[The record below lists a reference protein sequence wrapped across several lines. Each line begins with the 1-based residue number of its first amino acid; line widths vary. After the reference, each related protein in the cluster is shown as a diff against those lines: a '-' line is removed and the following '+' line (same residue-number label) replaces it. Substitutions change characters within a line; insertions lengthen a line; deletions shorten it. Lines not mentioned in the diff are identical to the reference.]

1 LLKKGN
7 NIEMTSTLPENQ
19 NPLLEG
25 PILQSLLK
33 LTVPIILLQLL
44 QAAYQLIDAFWVGR
58 LGGNAVAAVSVT
70 TPFVF
75 LSIAIGA
82 GLAIAGS
89 VLVAQYVGAKNQAMV
104 DHVAGQTLLLVL
116 LISIVLGMLGY
127 VFAPNLLRLMKV
139 SDEVYAGALGF
150 MRFSFIGLVF
160 NFQFIMFTAFMRGV
174 GNPTVPIYIIVGS
187 VVLNFLLDPL
197 FIFGWGPVKGSGV
210 MGAAI
215 ATLSTQ
221 ALATVI
227 SFIVLFRGKR
237 GIALKLKDFI
247 PDFLYIKKAFFLGLP
262 SSIEQSVRGLGVT
275 LMTFLIA
282 THGTLSLASYGVGS
296 NILQVVMIIG
306 MGFSQA
312 VSTLVAQNIGAGK
325 VTRAAQIGRLGA
337 FVSFWCLTGIG
348 IIVFLFAAKLVSFF
362 VPEDPAVIAG
372 ATVFL
377 KTITLTWG
385 FLGVQ
390 LAITGVLKGSGNMVT
405 SMILAL
411 VSQFVLQF
419 PLAYLLSTHGNMGV
433 KGIWWAFPISN
444 VLMALIAIGVFANG
458 EWKKKRIIDEPE
470 DDSELMRMVTKET
483 IVEEGIK

>member
-1 LLKKGN
+1 MKMKSP
-7 NIEMTSTLPENQ
+7 ISVDK

-33 LTVPIILLQLL
+33 LTIPIIFLQLL

-89 VLVAQYVGAKNQAMV
+89 VLVAQYVGARNQAMV
-104 DHVAGQTLLLVL
+104 NHVAGQTLLLVL
-116 LISIVLGMLGY
+116 LISICLGALGF

-139 SDEVYAGALGF
+139 SDAVFDGALGF

-187 VVLNFLLDPL
+187 VALNFALDPL
-197 FIFGWGPVKGSGV
+197 FIFGWKGVAGSGV
-210 MGAAI
+210 MGAAM

-221 ALATVI
+221 ALATVVSLAI
-227 SFIVLFRGKR
+227 LFRGKR
-237 GIALKLKDFI
+237 GIKLRLANLI
-247 PDFLYIKKAFFLGLP
+247 PDFTYIKKAFFLGLP

-282 THGTLSLASYGVGS
+282 THGTLSLASYGVGA
-296 NILQVVMIIG
+296 NVLQVVMIMG

-312 VSTLVAQNIGAGK
+312 ISTLVAQNIGAGK
-325 VTRAAQIGRLGA
+325 VTRAARIGRLGA
-337 FVSFWCLTGIG
+337 IISFWCLSVIG
-348 IIVFLFAAKLVSFF
+348 LVVFIFSKQVVSFF
-362 VPEDPAVIAG
+362 VPEDAAVISG
-372 ATVFL
+372 TSVFL
-377 KTITLTWG
+377 RIIALSWG

-390 LAITGVLKGSGNMVT
+390 LAFTGVLKGSGNMVT

-411 VSQFVLQF
+411 VSQFVFQF
-419 PLAYLLSTHGNMGV
+419 PLAFVLSHHGSMGV
-433 KGIWWAFPISN
+433 IGIWWAFPVSN
-444 VLMALIAIGVFANG
+444 VMMSLIAISVFYRG
-458 EWKKKRIIDEPE
+458 DWKKKKIIEDLKEEDELIE
-470 DDSELMRMVTKET
+470 IVNRET
-483 IVEEGIK
+483 IVQEGIK

>member
-1 LLKKGN
+1 MSASISN
-7 NIEMTSTLPENQ
+7 ER

-25 PILQSLLK
+25 PILSSLLK

-58 LGGNAVAAVSVT
+58 LGGDAVAAVSVT

-89 VLVAQYVGAKNQAMV
+89 VLIAQYVGARNQPMV
-104 DHVAGQTLLLVL
+104 DHVAGQTLLMVL
-116 LISIVLGMLGY
+116 LISVCLGALGF
-127 VFAPNLLRLMKV
+127 VFAPNLLQLMKV
-139 SDEVYAGALGF
+139 SDAVYDGALGF

-187 VVLNFLLDPL
+187 VTLNFALDPL
-197 FIFGWGPVKGSGV
+197 FIFGWGPVPASGV
-210 MGAAI
+210 MGAAM

-221 ALATVI
+221 ALATVV
-227 SFIVLFRGKR
+227 SFIILFRGKR
-237 GIALKLKDFI
+237 GIDLKLRDFI
-247 PDFLYIKKAFFLGLP
+247 PDFPYIKKAFFLGLP

-282 THGTLSLASYGVGS
+282 SHGTLSLASYGVGS
-296 NILQVVMIIG
+296 SILQVVMITG

-312 VSTLVAQNIGAGK
+312 ISTLVAQNIGAGK
-325 VTRAAQIGRLGA
+325 VTRAARIGRLGA
-337 FVSFWCLTGIG
+337 TVSFWCLSGIG
-348 IIVFLFAAKLVSFF
+348 LLAFLLAEQLVAFF
-362 VPEDPAVIAG
+362 VPEDPNVIAG
-372 ATVFL
+372 AAVFL
-377 KTITLTWG
+377 RTIALTWG

-419 PLAYLLSTHGNMGV
+419 PLAYVLSHHGSMGV

-444 VLMALIAIGVFANG
+444 VVMSLIAMGVFARG
-458 EWKKKRIIDEPE
+458 DWKKKRIIEGAE
-470 DDSELMRMVTKET
+470 EEEELIRQVNKET

>member
-1 LLKKGN
+1 
-7 NIEMTSTLPENQ
+7 MTSLPVKNEGS
-19 NPLLEG
+19 LLEG

-33 LTVPIILLQLL
+33 LTLPIILLQLM

-58 LGGNAVAAVSVT
+58 LGGDAVAAVSVT

-89 VLVAQYVGAKNQAMV
+89 VLVAQYVGARNQPMV
-104 DHVAGQTLLLVL
+104 NHVAGQTLLMVL
-116 LISIVLGMLGY
+116 IISLILGALGF
-127 VFAPNLLRLMKV
+127 VFAPNLLALMKV
-139 SDEVYAGALGF
+139 SPAVYAGALGF

-187 VVLNFLLDPL
+187 VILNFILDPL
-197 FIFGWGPVKGSGV
+197 FIFGWGSLKGFGV

-221 ALATVI
+221 AMATVI
-227 SFIVLFRGKR
+227 SFVILFKGKR
-237 GIALKLKDFI
+237 GIQLEFRDFI
-247 PDFLYIKKAFFLGLP
+247 PDFAYIKKAFFLGFP

-282 THGTLSLASYGVGS
+282 AHGTLSLASYGVGS
-296 NILQVVMIIG
+296 NILQVVMVIG

-312 VSTLVAQNIGAGK
+312 ISTLVAQNIGAGK
-325 VTRAAQIGRLGA
+325 VTRAARIGRLGGI
-337 FVSFWCLTGIG
+337 VSFWSLSTIG
-348 IIVFLFAAKLVSFF
+348 LIVFLFAKQVVSFF
-362 VPEDPAVIAG
+362 VPEDPAVITG
-372 ATVFL
+372 AAVFL
-377 KTITLTWG
+377 RTIALTWG

-390 LAITGVLKGSGNMVT
+390 LAVTGVLKGSGNMII
-405 SMILAL
+405 SMVLAL

-419 PLAYLLSTHGNMGV
+419 PLAYLLSNHVGMGV
-433 KGIWWAFPISN
+433 QGIWWAFPISN
-444 VLMALIAIGVFANG
+444 VIMALIALGVFIKG
-458 EWKKKRIIDEPE
+458 DWKKKRIINEPE
-470 DDSELMRMVTKET
+470 EYAEV
-483 IVEEGIK
+483 VPNV

>member
-1 LLKKGN
+1 
-7 NIEMTSTLPENQ
+7 
-19 NPLLEG
+19 
-25 PILQSLLK
+25 
-33 LTVPIILLQLL
+33 
-44 QAAYQLIDAFWVGR
+44 
-58 LGGNAVAAVSVT
+58 
-70 TPFVF
+70 VF

-89 VLVAQYVGAKNQAMV
+89 VLIAQYVGARNQPMV

-116 LISIVLGMLGY
+116 LISVFLGVLGF
-127 VFAPNLLRLMKV
+127 VFAPDLLRLMKV
-139 SDEVYAGALGF
+139 SAAVYDGALGF

-187 VVLNFLLDPL
+187 VVLNFMLDPL
-197 FIFGWGPVKGSGV
+197 FIFGWGAIKGSGV

-227 SFIVLFRGKR
+227 SFVVLFRGKH
-237 GIALKLKDFI
+237 GIALKLRDFV

-282 THGTLSLASYGVGS
+282 AHGTLSLASYGVGS

-312 VSTLVAQNIGAGK
+312 ISTLVAQNIGAGK
-325 VTRAAQIGRLGA
+325 VTRAARIGRLGA
-337 FVSFWCLTGIG
+337 IVSFWSLSGIG
-348 IIVFLFAAKLVSFF
+348 IVVFFLAPTIVSFF
-362 VPEDPAVIAG
+362 VPEAPDVIAG
-372 ATVFL
+372 ASVFL
-377 KTITLTWG
+377 KTIALTWG

-419 PLAYLLSTHGNMGV
+419 PLAYVLSHHGNMGV
-433 KGIWWAFPISN
+433 KGIWWAFPVSN
-444 VLMALIAIGVFANG
+444 VLMSLIAMGVFAKG
-458 EWKKKRIIDEPE
+458 DWKKKRIIDETEE
-470 DDSELMRMVTKET
+470 DEELIRQVTKET
-483 IVEEGIK
+483 FVEEGIK

>member
-1 LLKKGN
+1 
-7 NIEMTSTLPENQ
+7 MTSLPVKNEGS
-19 NPLLEG
+19 LLEG

-33 LTVPIILLQLL
+33 LTLPIILLQLM

-58 LGGNAVAAVSVT
+58 LGGDAVAAVSVT

-89 VLVAQYVGAKNQAMV
+89 VLVAQYVGARNQPMV
-104 DHVAGQTLLLVL
+104 NHVAGQTLLMVL
-116 LISIVLGMLGY
+116 IISLILGALGF
-127 VFAPNLLRLMKV
+127 VFAPNLLALMKV
-139 SDEVYAGALGF
+139 SPAVYAGALGF

-187 VVLNFLLDPL
+187 VILNFILDPL
-197 FIFGWGPVKGSGV
+197 FIFGWGSLKGFGV

-221 ALATVI
+221 AMATVI
-227 SFIVLFRGKR
+227 SFVILFKGKR
-237 GIALKLKDFI
+237 GIQLEFRDFI
-247 PDFLYIKKAFFLGLP
+247 PDFAYIKKAFFLGFP

-282 THGTLSLASYGVGS
+282 AHGTLSLASYGVGS
-296 NILQVVMIIG
+296 NILQVVMVIG

-312 VSTLVAQNIGAGK
+312 ISTLVAQNIGAGK
-325 VTRAAQIGRLGA
+325 ITRAARIGRLGGI
-337 FVSFWCLTGIG
+337 VSFWSLSTIG
-348 IIVFLFAAKLVSFF
+348 LIVFLFAKQVVSFF

-372 ATVFL
+372 AAVFL
-377 KTITLTWG
+377 RTIALTWG

-390 LAITGVLKGSGNMVT
+390 LAVTGVLKGSGNMII
-405 SMILAL
+405 SMVMAL

-419 PLAYLLSTHGNMGV
+419 PLAYLLSNHVGMGV
-433 KGIWWAFPISN
+433 QGIWWAFPISN
-444 VLMALIAIGVFANG
+444 VIMALIALGVFIKG
-458 EWKKKRIIDEPE
+458 DWKKKRIINEPE
-470 DDSELMRMVTKET
+470 EYAG
-483 IVEEGIK
+483 VEPNV

>member
-1 LLKKGN
+1 MKTPDLEK
-7 NIEMTSTLPENQ
+7 P

-25 PILQSLLK
+25 PIFQSLLK

-58 LGGNAVAAVSVT
+58 LGGNAVAAVSIT

-116 LISIVLGMLGY
+116 LISVCLGALGFA
-127 VFAPNLLRLMKV
+127 FAPQLLRLMKV
-139 SDEVYAGALGF
+139 SPEVFDGALGF

-187 VVLNFLLDPL
+187 VTLNFALDPL
-197 FIFGWGPVKGSGV
+197 FIFGWGPVAGNGV
-210 MGAAI
+210 MGAAM

-227 SFIVLFRGKR
+227 SIIILFRGKR
-237 GIALKLKDFI
+237 GIKLKLQDFV
-247 PDFLYIKKAFFLGLP
+247 PDFPYIKKAFFLGLP

-275 LMTFLIA
+275 LMTFLVA
-282 THGTLSLASYGVGS
+282 AHGTLSLASYGVGS
-296 NILQVVMIIG
+296 SILQVVMIIG

-312 VSTLVAQNIGAGK
+312 ISTLVAQNIGAGK
-325 VTRAAQIGRLGA
+325 ITRAARIGRLGA
-337 FVSFWCLTGIG
+337 KMSFWSLSALGL
-348 IIVFLFAAKLVSFF
+348 IVFFLAKPLVSFF
-362 VPEDPAVIAG
+362 VPEDEKVIAG
-372 ATVFL
+372 AAVFL
-377 KTITLTWG
+377 TTISLTWG
-385 FLGVQ
+385 FIGVQ
-390 LAITGVLKGSGNMVT
+390 LAFTGVLKGSGNMVT

-419 PLAYLLSTHGNMGV
+419 PLAYVLSHHGNMGV
-433 KGIWWAFPISN
+433 RGIWWAFPISN
-444 VLMALIAIGVFANG
+444 IVMSLISMGVFARG
-458 EWKKKRIIDEPE
+458 DWKKKRIIEQEEE
-470 DDSELMRMVTKET
+470 DDELIRLVNRET

>member
-1 LLKKGN
+1 MRSQTAEPKN
-7 NIEMTSTLPENQ
+7 S
-19 NPLLEG
+19 LLEG

-33 LTVPIILLQLL
+33 LTLPIILLQLL

-89 VLVAQYVGAKNQAMV
+89 VLIAQYVGAGNQPMV
-104 DHVAGQTLLLVL
+104 DHVAGQTLLFVL
-116 LISIVLGMLGY
+116 LISICLGALGF
-127 VFAPNLLRLMKV
+127 VFAPQLLHLMKV
-139 SDEVYAGALGF
+139 SDAVYEGALGF
-150 MRFSFIGLVF
+150 MRFSFFGLVF

-174 GNPTVPIYIIVGS
+174 GNPSVPIYVIVCS
-187 VVLNFLLDPL
+187 VVLNFALDPL
-197 FIFGWGPVKGSGV
+197 FIFGWGPIKGSGV

-227 SFIVLFRGKR
+227 SFVILFRGKR
-237 GIALKLKDFI
+237 GIALKLRDFI
-247 PDFLYIKKAFFLGLP
+247 PDFPYIKKAFFLGLP

-306 MGFSQA
+306 LGFSQA
-312 VSTLVAQNIGAGK
+312 ISTLVAQNIGAGK
-325 VTRAAQIGRLGA
+325 VTRAARIGRLGA
-337 FVSFWCLTGIG
+337 IVSFWCLSGIG
-348 IIVFLFAAKLVSFF
+348 IVVFFLARYVVSFF

-372 ATVFL
+372 AAVFL
-377 KTITLTWG
+377 RTIALTWG

-390 LAITGVLKGSGNMVT
+390 LAMTGVLKGSGNMVT

-419 PLAYLLSTHGNMGV
+419 PLAYVFSHQEALGV
-433 KGIWWAFPISN
+433 RGIWWAFPVSN
-444 VLMALIAIGVFANG
+444 VLMALIAISVFARG
-458 EWKKKRIIDEPE
+458 DWKKKRIIENAKEEDE
-470 DDSELMRMVTKET
+470 LITLVNRET

>member
-1 LLKKGN
+1 MDTPVPDKH
-7 NIEMTSTLPENQ
+7 

-25 PILQSLLK
+25 PILSSLLK

-89 VLVAQYVGAKNQAMV
+89 VLIAQYVGARNQAMV
-104 DHVAGQTLLLVL
+104 NHVAGQTLLLVL
-116 LISIVLGMLGY
+116 LISVSLGAAGY
-127 VFAPNLLRLMKV
+127 FLAPELLRLMRV
-139 SDEVYAGALGF
+139 APEVYDGALGF

-174 GNPTVPIYIIVGS
+174 GNPTVPVYIIVCS
-187 VVLNFLLDPL
+187 VALNFALDPL
-197 FIFGWGPVKGSGV
+197 FIFGWGAVKGSGV

-221 ALATVI
+221 ALASLVSI
-227 SFIVLFRGKR
+227 IILFRGKR
-237 GIALKLKDFI
+237 GIQLSLKDFI
-247 PDFLYIKKAFFLGLP
+247 PDFRYIKKAFFLGLP

-275 LMTFLIA
+275 LMTFLVA
-282 THGTLSLASYGVGS
+282 SHGTLSLASYGVGS
-296 NILQVVMIIG
+296 SILQVVMIMG

-312 VSTLVAQNIGAGK
+312 ISTVVAQNIGAGK
-325 VTRAAQIGRLGA
+325 TTRAASIGRLGA
-337 FVSFWCLTGIG
+337 ILSFWILSGIG
-348 IIVFLFAAKLVSFF
+348 ILIFLLATPIISFF
-362 VPEDPAVIAG
+362 VPEDQMVIREA
-372 ATVFL
+372 AIFLRTVA
-377 KTITLTWG
+377 LTWG
-385 FLGVQ
+385 CLGVQ
-390 LAITGVLKGSGNMVT
+390 LAFTGVLKGSGNMVT

-419 PLAYLLSTHGNMGV
+419 PLAYVLSHHGSLGV
-433 KGIWWAFPISN
+433 RGIWWAFPVAN
-444 VLMALIAIGVFANG
+444 VLMSLIAMGVFVRG
-458 EWKKKRIIDEPE
+458 DWKKKRIIEEPE
-470 DDSELMRMVTKET
+470 ENDELIRLVNKET
-483 IVEEGIK
+483 MVGEGIK

>member
-1 LLKKGN
+1 
-7 NIEMTSTLPENQ
+7 MTLVPAKNESS
-19 NPLLEG
+19 LLEG
-25 PILQSLLK
+25 PILKSLLK
-33 LTVPIILLQLL
+33 LTLPIILLQLM

-58 LGGNAVAAVSVT
+58 LGGDAVAAVSVT

-89 VLVAQYVGAKNQAMV
+89 VLVAQYVGARNQPMV
-104 DHVAGQTLLLVL
+104 NHVAGQTLLMVL
-116 LISIVLGMLGY
+116 IISIIVGALGF
-127 VFAPNLLRLMKV
+127 VFAPNLLELMKV
-139 SDEVYAGALGF
+139 SPAVYAGALGF

-187 VVLNFLLDPL
+187 VILNFILDPL
-197 FIFGWGPVKGSGV
+197 FIFGWGPVKGVGV

-227 SFIVLFRGKR
+227 SFVILFKGKR
-237 GIALKLKDFI
+237 GIQLELRDFI
-247 PDFLYIKKAFFLGLP
+247 PDFAYIKKAFFLGLP

-282 THGTLSLASYGVGS
+282 AHGALSLASYGVGS
-296 NILQVVMIIG
+296 NILQVVMVIG

-312 VSTLVAQNIGAGK
+312 ISTLVAQNIGAGK
-325 VTRAAQIGRLGA
+325 ITRAARIGRLGGI
-337 FVSFWCLTGIG
+337 VSFWCLSTFGL
-348 IIVFLFAAKLVSFF
+348 IVFLFAKQVVSFF

-372 ATVFL
+372 AAVFL
-377 KTITLTWG
+377 KTIALTWG

-390 LAITGVLKGSGNMVT
+390 LAVTGVLKGLGNMII

-419 PLAYLLSTHGNMGV
+419 PLAYMLSNHAGMEYGV
-433 KGIWWAFPISN
+433 SGGPF
-444 VLMALIAIGVFANG
+444 LYL
-458 EWKKKRIIDEPE
+458 
-470 DDSELMRMVTKET
+470 T
-483 IVEEGIK
+483 

>member
-1 LLKKGN
+1 
-7 NIEMTSTLPENQ
+7 MTSNLAENR

-33 LTVPIILLQLL
+33 LTVPIIMLQLL

-89 VLVAQYVGAKNQAMV
+89 VLVAQYVGARNQVMV

-116 LISIVLGMLGY
+116 LISICLGALGFT
-127 VFAPNLLRLMKV
+127 FAPELLRLMKV
-139 SDEVYAGALGF
+139 SPAVYDGALGF

-174 GNPTVPIYIIVGS
+174 GSPIVPMYIIIGS
-187 VVLNFLLDPL
+187 VTLNFILDPL
-197 FIFGWGPVKGSGV
+197 FIFEWGPIPASGV

-221 ALATVI
+221 ALATII
-227 SFIVLFRGKR
+227 SLTILFRGKR
-237 GIALKLKDFI
+237 GLQLKLQNLVPNFT
-247 PDFLYIKKAFFLGLP
+247 YIKKAFFLGLP

-282 THGTLSLASYGVGS
+282 SHGTLSLASYGVGS

-312 VSTLVAQNIGAGK
+312 ISTLAAQNIGAGQ
-325 VTRAAQIGRLGA
+325 VNRAAKIGRLGA
-337 FVSFWCLTGIG
+337 IISFWCLSFIG
-348 IIVFLFAAKLVSFF
+348 VIVFLLSKQIVSFF
-362 VPEDPAVIAG
+362 VPDDPDVIAG
-372 ATVFL
+372 ARIFL
-377 KTITLTWG
+377 RTIALTWG

-390 LAITGVLKGSGNMVT
+390 LAFTGILKGSGNMIT

-411 VSQFVLQF
+411 VSQFVFQF
-419 PLAYLLSTHGNMGV
+419 PLAYILSHHGTMGV
-433 KGIWWAFPISN
+433 HGIWWAFPISN
-444 VLMALIAIGVFANG
+444 VLMALISISVFARG
-458 EWKKKRIIDEPE
+458 DWKKKRIIAEEQE
-470 DDSELMRMVTKET
+470 DDQLIKLVNRET
-483 IVEEGIK
+483 MVEEGIK

>member
-1 LLKKGN
+1 
-7 NIEMTSTLPENQ
+7 MTSTTIENR

-33 LTVPIILLQLL
+33 LTIPIILLQLL

-82 GLAIAGS
+82 GLSIAGS
-89 VLVAQYVGAKNQAMV
+89 VLIAQYVGAKNQKMV

-116 LISIVLGMLGY
+116 LISICLGATGFI
-127 VFAPNLLRLMKV
+127 FAPDLLRLMKV
-139 SDEVYAGALGF
+139 SAVVYDGALGF

-174 GNPTVPIYIIVGS
+174 GNPTVPMYIIVGS
-187 VVLNFLLDPL
+187 VALNFVLDPL
-197 FIFGWGPVKGSGV
+197 FIFGWGPVPASGV

-227 SFIVLFRGKR
+227 SIIILFRGKK
-237 GIALKLKDFI
+237 GIDLKLIDFI
-247 PDFLYIKKAFFLGLP
+247 PDFPYIKKAFFLGLP

-296 NILQVVMIIG
+296 NILQVVMVIG

-312 VSTLVAQNIGAGK
+312 ISTLVAQNIGAGK
-325 VTRAAQIGRLGA
+325 VTRAARIGRLGA
-337 FVSFWCLTGIG
+337 TVSFWSLSGIG
-348 IIVFLFAAKLVSFF
+348 IIVFFFAKQVVSFF
-362 VPEDPAVIAG
+362 VPEDANVIAG
-372 ATVFL
+372 AAIFL
-377 KTITLTWG
+377 RTIALTWG
-385 FLGVQ
+385 CLGVQ
-390 LAITGVLKGSGNMVT
+390 LAFTGVLKGSGNMVT

-411 VSQFVLQF
+411 VSQFVFQF
-419 PLAYLLSTHGNMGV
+419 PLAYLLSHHSGMGV
-433 KGIWWAFPISN
+433 NGIWWAFPVSN
-444 VLMALIAIGVFANG
+444 VLMALISMGVFAKG
-458 EWKKKRIIDEPE
+458 DWKKKRIIDEVE
-470 DDSELMRMVTKET
+470 EEELIRQVAKET
-483 IVEEGIK
+483 LVEEGIK

>member
-1 LLKKGN
+1 
-7 NIEMTSTLPENQ
+7 MSTIKPTFSKDF

-89 VLVAQYVGAKNQAMV
+89 VLIAQYVGARNQQMV
-104 DHVAGQTLLLVL
+104 DHVAGQTLLMVL
-116 LISIVLGMLGY
+116 LIAIGLGALG
-127 VFAPNLLRLMKV
+127 FTLAPQLLRFMKV
-139 SDEVYAGALGF
+139 SPEVYDGALGF

-187 VVLNFLLDPL
+187 VTLNFALDPI
-197 FIFGWGPVKGSGV
+197 FIFGWGPIPASGV

-227 SFIVLFRGKR
+227 SFIILFRGKR
-237 GIALKLKDFI
+237 GIKLKMKDFV
-247 PDFLYIKKAFFLGLP
+247 PDFPYIRKAFFLGLP

-275 LMTFLIA
+275 LMTFLVA
-282 THGTLSLASYGVGS
+282 SHGTLSLASYGVGS
-296 NILQVVMIIG
+296 SILQVVMIIG

-312 VSTLVAQNIGAGK
+312 ISTLVAQNIGAGK
-325 VTRAAQIGRLGA
+325 VTRAARIGRLGA
-337 FVSFWCLTGIG
+337 ILSFWSLSAIG
-348 IIVFLFAAKLVSFF
+348 VIIFILAKTVVSFF
-362 VPEDPAVIAG
+362 VPEDQQVIAG
-372 ATVFL
+372 ASVFL
-377 KTITLTWG
+377 KTVALTWG

-390 LAITGVLKGSGNMVT
+390 LAVTGVLKGSGNMVT
-405 SMILAL
+405 SMIMAL

-419 PLAYLLSTHGNMGV
+419 PIAYVLSHHGSMGIT
-433 KGIWWAFPISN
+433 GIWWAFPVAN
-444 VLMALIAIGVFANG
+444 VIMSLIAMSVFARG
-458 EWKKKRIIDEPE
+458 DWKKKRIIEDAQEEDE
-470 DDSELMRMVTKET
+470 LIRLVNKET
-483 IVEEGIK
+483 LVEEGIK

>member
-1 LLKKGN
+1 MDHK
-7 NIEMTSTLPENQ
+7 ISAQ
-19 NPLLEG
+19 SNPLLEG
-25 PILQSLLK
+25 PILSSLLK

-89 VLVAQYVGAKNQAMV
+89 VLVAQYVGARNQAMV
-104 DHVAGQTLLLVL
+104 DHMAGQTLLLVL
-116 LISIVLGMLGY
+116 LISVCLGTIGFFL
-127 VFAPNLLRLMKV
+127 APELLRLMKV
-139 SDEVYAGALGF
+139 APAVYDGALGF

-174 GNPTVPIYIIVGS
+174 GNPTVPIYIIAGS
-187 VVLNFLLDPL
+187 VALNFALDPL
-197 FIFGWGPVKGSGV
+197 LIFGWGPFIGHGV
-210 MGAAI
+210 MGAAM

-227 SFIVLFRGKR
+227 SFVILFRGKR
-237 GIALKLKDFI
+237 GIKIRVYDLV
-247 PDFLYIKKAFFLGLP
+247 PDFTYIKKAFFLGLP

-275 LMTFLIA
+275 LMTFLVA
-282 THGTLSLASYGVGS
+282 AHGTLSLASYGVGS
-296 NILQVVMIIG
+296 SILQVVMIIG

-312 VSTLVAQNIGAGK
+312 ISTLVAQNIGAGK
-325 VTRAAQIGRLGA
+325 VTRAAKIGRLGA
-337 FVSFWCLTGIG
+337 ILSFWSLSGVG
-348 IIVFLFAAKLVSFF
+348 MLVFLLAAPIVSFF
-362 VPEDPAVIAG
+362 VPNDQAVIAG
-372 ATVFL
+372 AAVFL
-377 KTITLTWG
+377 RTVALTWG

-390 LAITGVLKGSGNMVT
+390 LAFTGVLKGSGNMVT

-419 PLAYLLSTHGNMGV
+419 PLAYVFSHHGSMGV
-433 KGIWWAFPISN
+433 RGIWWAFPIAN
-444 VLMALIAIGVFANG
+444 VLMSLIALGVFARG
-458 EWKKKRIIDEPE
+458 DWKRKRIIEAPEENDE
-470 DDSELMRMVTKET
+470 LIKLVNRET

>member
-1 LLKKGN
+1 
-7 NIEMTSTLPENQ
+7 MTSLSVKNEGS
-19 NPLLEG
+19 LLEG

-33 LTVPIILLQLL
+33 LTLPIILLQLM

-58 LGGNAVAAVSVT
+58 LGGDAVAAVSVT

-89 VLVAQYVGAKNQAMV
+89 VLVAQYVGARNQPMV
-104 DHVAGQTLLLVL
+104 NHVAGQTLLMVL
-116 LISIVLGMLGY
+116 IISLILGALGF
-127 VFAPNLLRLMKV
+127 VFAPNLLALMKV
-139 SDEVYAGALGF
+139 SPAVYAGALGF

-187 VVLNFLLDPL
+187 VILNFILDPL
-197 FIFGWGPVKGSGV
+197 FIFGWGSLKGFGV

-221 ALATVI
+221 AMATVI
-227 SFIVLFRGKR
+227 SFVILFKGKR
-237 GIALKLKDFI
+237 GIQLELRDFI
-247 PDFLYIKKAFFLGLP
+247 PDFAYIKKAFFLGFP

-282 THGTLSLASYGVGS
+282 AHGTLSLASYGVGS
-296 NILQVVMIIG
+296 NILQVVMVIG

-312 VSTLVAQNIGAGK
+312 ISTLVAQNIGAGK
-325 VTRAAQIGRLGA
+325 VTRAARIGRLGGI
-337 FVSFWCLTGIG
+337 VSFWSLSTIG
-348 IIVFLFAAKLVSFF
+348 LIVFLFAKQVVSFF
-362 VPEDPAVIAG
+362 VPEDPAVITG
-372 ATVFL
+372 AAVFL
-377 KTITLTWG
+377 RTIALTWG

-390 LAITGVLKGSGNMVT
+390 LAVTGVLKGSGNMII
-405 SMILAL
+405 SMVLAL

-419 PLAYLLSTHGNMGV
+419 PLAYLLSNHVGMGV
-433 KGIWWAFPISN
+433 QGIWWAFPISN
-444 VLMALIAIGVFANG
+444 VIMALIALGVFIKG
-458 EWKKKRIIDEPE
+458 DWKKKRIINEPE
-470 DDSELMRMVTKET
+470 EYAEV
-483 IVEEGIK
+483 VPNV

>member
-1 LLKKGN
+1 
-7 NIEMTSTLPENQ
+7 MTTSLSETK

-89 VLVAQYVGAKNQAMV
+89 VLIAQYVGARNQPMV

-116 LISIVLGMLGY
+116 LISVCLGAAGF
-127 VFAPNLLRLMKV
+127 VFAPNLLRLMHV
-139 SDEVYAGALGF
+139 APAVYDGALGF

-187 VVLNFLLDPL
+187 VILNFVLDPL
-197 FIFGWGPVKGSGV
+197 FIFGWGPIKASGV

-227 SFIVLFRGKR
+227 SIIILFRGKR
-237 GIALKLKDFI
+237 GIDLKIRDFI
-247 PDFLYIKKAFFLGLP
+247 PDFPYIKKAFFLGLP

-282 THGTLSLASYGVGS
+282 AHGTLSLASYGVGS

-312 VSTLVAQNIGAGK
+312 ISTLVAQNIGAGK
-325 VTRAAQIGRLGA
+325 VTRAAKIGRLGA
-337 FVSFWCLTGIG
+337 IVSFWSLSGIG
-348 IIVFLFAAKLVSFF
+348 IIAFFFAKQLTSFF
-362 VPEDPAVIAG
+362 VPDDPEVIAG
-372 ATVFL
+372 AAVFL
-377 KTITLTWG
+377 RIIALTWG

-390 LAITGVLKGSGNMVT
+390 LAFTGVLKGSGNMVT

-411 VSQFVLQF
+411 VSQFVFQF
-419 PLAYLLSTHGNMGV
+419 PLAYVLSHHGTMGV
-433 KGIWWAFPISN
+433 SGIWWAFPVSN
-444 VLMALIAIGVFANG
+444 VLMALISIGVFSKG
-458 EWKKKRIIDEPE
+458 DWKKKRIIEEVEKDEE
-470 DDSELMRMVTKET
+470 ELIRQVTKET

>member
-1 LLKKGN
+1 
-7 NIEMTSTLPENQ
+7 MSTLSAKNESS
-19 NPLLEG
+19 LLEG
-25 PILQSLLK
+25 PIFQSLLK
-33 LTVPIILLQLL
+33 LTLPIILLQLM

-58 LGGNAVAAVSVT
+58 LGGDAVAAVSVT

-89 VLVAQYVGAKNQAMV
+89 VLIAQYVGARNQPMV
-104 DHVAGQTLLLVL
+104 NHVAGQTLLLVL
-116 LISIVLGMLGY
+116 IISIFLGALGF
-127 VFAPNLLRLMKV
+127 VFAPNLLELMKV
-139 SDEVYAGALGF
+139 SPAVYAGALGF

-187 VVLNFLLDPL
+187 VVLNFILDPL
-197 FIFGWGPVKGSGV
+197 FIFGWGSVKGVGV

-227 SFIVLFRGKR
+227 SFIVLFKGKR
-237 GIALKLKDFI
+237 GIELHLRDFI
-247 PDFLYIKKAFFLGLP
+247 PDFKYINKAFFLGLP

-282 THGTLSLASYGVGS
+282 SHGTLSLASYGVGS
-296 NILQVVMIIG
+296 NILQVVMVIG

-312 VSTLVAQNIGAGK
+312 ISTLVAQNIGAGK
-325 VTRAAQIGRLGA
+325 ITRAARIGRLGGI
-337 FVSFWCLTGIG
+337 VSFWSLSTIG
-348 IIVFLFAAKLVSFF
+348 LIVFLFAKQVVSFF
-362 VPEDPAVIAG
+362 VPEDPSVIAG
-372 ATVFL
+372 AAVFL
-377 KTITLTWG
+377 RTIALTWG
-385 FLGVQ
+385 FLGIQ
-390 LAITGVLKGSGNMVT
+390 LAVTGVLKGSGNMVI

-419 PLAYLLSTHGNMGV
+419 PLAYLLSNHAGMGV
-433 KGIWWAFPISN
+433 QGIWWAFPVSN
-444 VLMALIAIGVFANG
+444 FIMALIAIGVFFKG
-458 EWKKKRIIDEPE
+458 DWKKKRIIAETE
-470 DDSELMRMVTKET
+470 EFTEVVTN
-483 IVEEGIK
+483 V

>member
-1 LLKKGN
+1 
-7 NIEMTSTLPENQ
+7 MTSLPVKNEGS
-19 NPLLEG
+19 LLEG

-33 LTVPIILLQLL
+33 LTLPIILLQLM

-58 LGGNAVAAVSVT
+58 LGGDAVAAVSVT

-89 VLVAQYVGAKNQAMV
+89 VLVAQYVGARNQPMV
-104 DHVAGQTLLLVL
+104 NHVAGQTLLMVL
-116 LISIVLGMLGY
+116 IISLILGALGF
-127 VFAPNLLRLMKV
+127 VFAPNLLALMKV
-139 SDEVYAGALGF
+139 SPAVYAGALGF

-187 VVLNFLLDPL
+187 VILNFILDPL
-197 FIFGWGPVKGSGV
+197 FIFGWGSLKGFGV

-221 ALATVI
+221 AMATVI
-227 SFIVLFRGKR
+227 SFVILFKGKR
-237 GIALKLKDFI
+237 GIQLELRDFI
-247 PDFLYIKKAFFLGLP
+247 PDFAYIKKAFFLGFP

-282 THGTLSLASYGVGS
+282 AHGTLSLASYGVGS
-296 NILQVVMIIG
+296 NILQVVMVIG

-312 VSTLVAQNIGAGK
+312 ISTLVAQNIGAGK
-325 VTRAAQIGRLGA
+325 VTRAARIGRLGGI
-337 FVSFWCLTGIG
+337 VSFWSLSTIG
-348 IIVFLFAAKLVSFF
+348 LIVFLFAKQVVSFF
-362 VPEDPAVIAG
+362 VPEDPAVITG
-372 ATVFL
+372 AAVFL
-377 KTITLTWG
+377 RTIALTWG

-390 LAITGVLKGSGNMVT
+390 LAVTGVLKGSGNMII
-405 SMILAL
+405 SMVLAL

-419 PLAYLLSTHGNMGV
+419 PLAYLLSNHVGMGV
-433 KGIWWAFPISN
+433 QGIWWAFPISN
-444 VLMALIAIGVFANG
+444 VIMALIALGVFIKG
-458 EWKKKRIIDEPE
+458 DWKKKRIINEPE
-470 DDSELMRMVTKET
+470 EYAEV
-483 IVEEGIK
+483 VPNV